1 MSDAGLMPQPPADQE
16 TIQPTVPETPA
27 PPEKP
32 TEQPAP
38 ESPKPADEQPKP
50 DAAKAAKRPYQQR
63 IDQLTA
69 KITAAE
75 RKALE
80 AEQRAALF
88 EEMAKK
94 GQEPVT
100 APDGRQL
107 TVAELERLA
116 DERAAIK
123 VAQQTLK
130 DKTDQWLGNGNK
142 EFGATEF
149 ADKCNEVA
157 RLGAGDNPEF
167 MQLMADLPDAHKVIA
182 KMADMPD
189 ETARILA
196 LPPRQMTIEITRLA
210 LEKTATAQVS
220 NAPKPIT
227 PIDGT
232 ARANTDP
239 SDDDTTEAWMAKR
252 RKQVAEREKRGT
264 YSRF

>member
-1 MSDAGLMPQPPADQE
+1 MSDAGLVPTPPGEPEAV
-16 TIQPTVPETPA
+16 PPVVPETPTA
-27 PPEKP
+27 PETPSEA
-32 TEQPAP
+32 PAP
-38 ESPKPADEQPKP
+38 EAPKAEPKP
-50 DAAKAAKRPYQQR
+50 DTKAAKRPYQQR

-75 RKALE
+75 NAKRE

-88 EEMAKK
+88 EEMARK

-116 DERAAIK
+116 EEKAAIRI
-123 VAQQTLK
+123 AQQTLK

-142 EFGATEF
+142 EFGAAEF
-149 ADKCNEVA
+149 AEKCNEVA

-182 KMADMPD
+182 KMADMPE
-189 ETARILA
+189 ETQRILA
-196 LPPRQMTIEITRLA
+196 LSPRQMTMEIARLA
-210 LEKTATAQVS
+210 FDKPAGPQIS

-232 ARANTDP
+232 ARANTAP
-239 SDDDTTEAWMAKR
+239 SDDDDTKTWMEKR
-252 RKQVAEREKRGT
+252 RKQVAQREKSGT